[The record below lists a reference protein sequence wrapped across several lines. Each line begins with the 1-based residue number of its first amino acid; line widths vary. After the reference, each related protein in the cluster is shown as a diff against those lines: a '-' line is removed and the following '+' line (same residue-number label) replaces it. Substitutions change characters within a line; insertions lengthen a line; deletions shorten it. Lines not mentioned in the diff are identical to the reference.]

1 MAQPRYTQI
10 DVDATP
16 YYHCISRCVR
26 RAFLCGHDR
35 LTGRNFDHRKAW
47 VVEKLAE
54 LTEIFAIRICAYAVL
69 SNHFHLVLRID
80 AERARAWSD
89 GEIVERYGRLFRH
102 TAEHWQQL
110 PPSRAADRVA
120 CWRARLSDPSWF
132 MRCLNESIARRA
144 NREDGC
150 TGRFWE
156 GRFRSQALLDEAG
169 LLTCMSYVD
178 LNPIRAGMA
187 GSLEESDFTS
197 IQQRL
202 EEQAREQDLPPPVSE
217 GSNPTNGPRRPE
229 LAGFAAHGQSQG
241 EEVLPLDPRRLCR
254 PARRHRGGGA
264 QRGAESGASR
274 SHCTDSGAAR
284 HPQRALARVAARL
297 SAPILLDGRL
307 RAQDR
312 RLLCAYR
319 PPPCEGQRLGGP
331 GVPQLRLTP
340 AAAAATAGSHRDRL
354 TPTGAPAH

>member
-1 MAQPRYTQI
+1 VAQPRYTQI

-35 LTGRNFDHRKAW
+35 LTGRTFDHRKAW

-54 LTEIFAIRICAYAVL
+54 LTEIFAIRICAYAIL
-69 SNHFHLVLRID
+69 SNHFHVVLRID
-80 AERARAWSD
+80 AERSRAWND
-89 GEIVERYGRLFRH
+89 GEVVERYGKLFPR
-102 TAEHWQQL
+102 TAERWHQL

-120 CWRARLSDPSWF
+120 CWRARLEDPSWF
-132 MRCLNESIARRA
+132 MRCLNEWIARRA

-178 LNPIRAGMA
+178 LNPVRAGMA

-202 EEQAREQDLPPPVSE
+202 EERGHEQDPTVPVSE
-217 GSNPTNGPRRPE
+217 GSSSAKGPRRPE
-229 LAGFAAHGQSQG
+229 LVGFAAAECRQG
-241 EEVLPLDPRRLCR
+241 EEGLPLAFDAYVELLVASGVALRSAGPGPALPERSVRTLERLGIRSDLWIEALRDYRRRFFTMVGCVHQIAVCC
-254 PARRHRGGGA
+254 ARTDRLQAKGSA
-264 QRGAESGASR
+264 WASR
-274 SHCTDSGAAR
+274 VFR
-284 HPQRALARVAARL
+284 N
-297 SAPILLDGRL
+297 
-307 RAQDR
+307 
-312 RLLCAYR
+312 CA
-319 PPPCEGQRLGGP
+319 
-331 GVPQLRLTP
+331 
-340 AAAAATAGSHRDRL
+340 
-354 TPTGAPAH
+354 